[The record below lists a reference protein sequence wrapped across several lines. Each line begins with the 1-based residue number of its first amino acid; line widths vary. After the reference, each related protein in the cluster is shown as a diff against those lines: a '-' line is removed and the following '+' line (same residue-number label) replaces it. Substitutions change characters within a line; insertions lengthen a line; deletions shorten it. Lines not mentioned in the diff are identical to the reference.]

1 MKNVN
6 AFAFSL
12 IEFLIILVVISI
24 IIGITIPTYIN
35 LRPDIQL
42 SEFSRGFVTD
52 LRYAQQ
58 LTITEQIEYC
68 AKFFLLEKKYQ
79 ILQCNQDVVI
89 LEKEFPSEITDVSI
103 TGFSNNE
110 IRFNPY
116 GAVRESGS
124 IILKN
129 TKNNTKTI
137 EVKPSGF
144 VKTGV
149 N

>member
-1 MKNVN
+1 MKDAN
-6 AFAFSL
+6 AFSL
-12 IEFLIILVVISI
+12 IELLITLAVISI
-24 IIGITIPTYIN
+24 IIGIAIPTFIT

-42 SEFSRGFVTD
+42 NESARDFVTD

-68 AKFFLLEKKYQ
+68 AKYFLSEKKYQ
-79 ILQCNQDVVI
+79 ILQCDQSIVL
-89 LEKEFPSEITDVSI
+89 LEKNFPNEIIDISI

-110 IRFNPY
+110 TRFNPY
-116 GAVRESGS
+116 GAVKESGS

-144 VKTGV
+144 IKTGD
-149 N
+149 